1 MRLYEYQ
8 AKELLRKEGVP
19 VPKSIPVTTLEA
31 ASKAAELLSF
41 PVMLK
46 AQILQGGR
54 GKAGAIVKASNPV
67 EVETAFKKL
76 VATPISGVTPS
87 LILMEE
93 FLPHTTELYLSIV
106 LDRGKRCYVMII
118 SGEGGVEVENVG
130 EKHILELG
138 GEVDELRLDKIA
150 SDLKLNSMKE
160 EFKRIANH
168 LASVASNIETEL
180 VEINPLVFDND
191 GRAVALDAKIITD
204 DNALFRH
211 PEIANLIERGSLEA
225 QAEKRG
231 FSFVELDGD
240 IAVVGNGAGLVLSS
254 LDLVSD
260 AGGNPACFLD
270 LGGGASTETIKAAVK
285 LVGEWPKANTIFLN
299 IFGGITRCED
309 VATGLIAALE
319 EGSLKKS
326 VFARISG
333 AGEEQA
339 RKMLKDRPIKMYSDA
354 KEAVTALVASAR
366 S

>member
-8 AKELLRKEGVP
+8 AKELLRKEGVT

-31 ASKAAELLSF
+31 ASKAAESLSS

-46 AQILQGGR
+46 AQVLQGGR
-54 GKAGAIVKASNPV
+54 GKAGAIVKASSMV

-76 VATPISGVTPS
+76 MATPISGATPS

-93 FLPHTTELYLSIV
+93 FLPHTREIYLSVV

-118 SGEGGVEVENVG
+118 SAEGGVEVENVG
-130 EKHILELG
+130 EKHTLELRR
-138 GEVDELRLDKIA
+138 EVDELRLDRVA
-150 SDLKLNSMKE
+150 SELKLNSMKE
-160 EFKRIANH
+160 EFKRIAKH
-168 LASVASNIETEL
+168 LVNVANNIEAEL
-180 VEINPLVFDND
+180 VEINPLVFDDN

-211 PEIANLIERGSLEA
+211 PEIANLIEKGSLEA
-225 QAEKRG
+225 QAERRG

-260 AGGNPACFLD
+260 AGGKPACFLD
-270 LGGGASTETIKAAVK
+270 LGGGSSAETVKAAVK
-285 LVGEWPKANTIFLN
+285 LVGEWPKANTVFLN

-319 EGSLKKS
+319 EGSLTKK
-326 VFARISG
+326 VYARISG

-339 RKMLKDRPIKMYSDA
+339 RMMLKDRPIKMYSSA
-354 KEAVTALVASAR
+354 KEAVTALIASTR
-366 S
+366 